1 MGWNR
6 RRLVASNIGFG
17 MCGLVDRT
25 CADLPFGGGVGVA
38 MESRRVKVLMVAG
51 VSGMAAMLGGCQP
64 PIGDSGGRVEVTDT
78 TRAERND
85 PRVLPTAL
93 FESSDAIAQQLAS
106 DLKSVPELNGEY
118 RSTVVFGDIMNKT
131 GIVSTTDFEAF
142 RTRIRQQL
150 MQSQNVLRNVRF
162 VEMKQRIDPLI
173 QRETSKSKDLLQ
185 EGTRPERKDLNP
197 AYTYFLN
204 GEMYRVER
212 GGSKSNTYLM
222 SYNLTNMETGEIIW
236 TNAPYEVKQVVG
248 R

>member
-1 MGWNR
+1 MDMALQRGQA
-6 RRLVASNIGFG
+6 VA
-17 MCGLVDRT
+17 CAAGL
-25 CADLPFGGGVGVA
+25 
-38 MESRRVKVLMVAG
+38 AG
-51 VSGMAAMLGGCQP
+51 VLVLGGCQP
-64 PIGDSGGRVEVTDT
+64 PRGDGGGRVEVTDT

-85 PRVLPTAL
+85 ARVLPSAL
-93 FESSDAIAQQLAS
+93 FESSDMISQQLAS
-106 DLKSVPELNGEY
+106 DLKGVPELNGQY
-118 RSTVVFGDIMNKT
+118 RATVVFGDIVNKT

-173 QRETSKSKDLLQ
+173 QRETSKNSDLLQ

-212 GGSKSNTYLM
+212 GGSSVNTYLM

-236 TNAPYEVKQVVG
+236 TNAPYEIKQIVG